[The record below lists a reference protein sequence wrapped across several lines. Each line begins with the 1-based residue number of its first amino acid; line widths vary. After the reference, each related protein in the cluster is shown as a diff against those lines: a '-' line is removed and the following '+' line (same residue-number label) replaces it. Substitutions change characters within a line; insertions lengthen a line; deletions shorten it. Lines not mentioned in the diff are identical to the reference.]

1 MSEYFVK
8 CAVIIGEGFLTFS
21 YGWSGIVEADN
32 GQDAM
37 RKARETFNDEMVR
50 ENIIKQSD
58 EVYIEI
64 EDVKK
69 L

>member
-37 RKARETFNDEMVR
+37 RKAR
-50 ENIIKQSD
+50 
-58 EVYIEI
+58 
-64 EDVKK
+64 
-69 L
+69 